1 MHPDRS
7 PELRK
12 PKDSH
17 SDRVDAANG
26 QGCQR
31 GGKVTSENFR
41 PSTVLNNYSIRVG
54 FKNSKQILRHRS

>member
-12 PKDSH
+12 PETATLIGWTLPTS
-17 SDRVDAANG
+17 
-26 QGCQR
+26 QGSQR

-54 FKNSKQILRHRS
+54 FKNSKQMLRHRS